1 MTEQTYRALFVI
13 GSAVFMLTL
22 IAIPAV
28 MMLILN

>member
-13 GSAVFMLTL
+13 GSAVIMLAL
-22 IAIPAV
+22 VAIPTV